1 VITEELVYKVL
12 AAWRDNPNVKASDV
26 NMDKDDFFNALE
38 IISDEDFV
46 KGIGFSR
53 GGNKKILIAF
63 ADRGTITMKGI
74 RYLDEYKKKQ
84 PNAIDIDNN
93 AKTVFLSYCW
103 ADDYIAAEIES
114 SLSEKGVVVKRDIRD
129 IGDWHSI
136 HEFMDSIRNQDYY
149 VMIISDNYLKSANCM
164 YEMLEGLKEAKWKEK
179 IIPVVIEKK
188 IYDEIN
194 RIAYIQYWEEESAK
208 LEKAMETISMTNRAE
223 ATNTLKKYK
232 RISMGMGE
240 FLHVVADM
248 NNPNVIDVAEHI
260 YERIKN
266 S

>member
-1 VITEELVYKVL
+1 MVTEEMVYKVL
-12 AAWRDNPNVKASDV
+12 AAWRENSNVKASDI
-26 NMDKDDFFNALE
+26 NMDRADFLNVLE
-38 IISDEDFV
+38 IISDEGYV
-46 KGIGFSR
+46 KGINFVR
-53 GGNKKILIAF
+53 GNKKILNAF
-63 ADRGTITMKGI
+63 ADKGSIAMKGI

-84 PNAIDIDNN
+84 PSPIDMDNN

-103 ADDYIAAEIES
+103 ADDAKTNEIES
-114 SLSEKGVVVKRDIRD
+114 LLSEKGIIVKRDIRD

-164 YEMLEGLKEAKWKEK
+164 YEMLEALKEAEWKDK

-194 RIAYIQYWEEESAK
+194 RISYIQYWEEESAK
-208 LEKAMETISMTNRAE
+208 LEKAMEKISMTNRAE

-232 RISMGMGE
+232 QISMGMGE
-240 FLHVVADM
+240 FLCVVSDM
-248 NNPNVIDVAEHI
+248 NNPSIENITEHI
-260 YERIKN
+260 MKRIM
-266 S
+266 